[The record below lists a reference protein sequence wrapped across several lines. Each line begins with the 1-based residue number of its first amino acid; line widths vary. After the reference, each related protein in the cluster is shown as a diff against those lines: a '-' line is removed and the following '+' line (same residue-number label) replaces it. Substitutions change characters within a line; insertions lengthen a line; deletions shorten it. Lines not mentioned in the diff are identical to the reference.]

1 MLEMLFYGNLYLELL
16 KDNGKVFFVGEK
28 KIKFIQNSNM
38 KMERYLELYKCVISC

>member
-28 KIKFIQNSNM
+28 KLN
-38 KMERYLELYKCVISC
+38 LYRIVI